1 LDLRRAKRAEPVLRV
16 RDGFWGGG
24 LMREALCPVFGYGFN
39 LMKFERM
46 YAFVCIDDDAPSAF
60 EKTIA
65 CRPCLSLS
73 L

>member
-1 LDLRRAKRAEPVLRV
+1 
-16 RDGFWGGG
+16 
-24 LMREALCPVFGYGFN
+24 MREALCPVFGYGFN